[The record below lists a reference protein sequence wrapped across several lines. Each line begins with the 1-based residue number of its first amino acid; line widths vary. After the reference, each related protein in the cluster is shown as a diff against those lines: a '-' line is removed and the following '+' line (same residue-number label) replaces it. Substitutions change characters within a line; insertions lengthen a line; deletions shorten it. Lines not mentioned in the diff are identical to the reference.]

1 MPGLTIPGIPTTVLV
16 APDAFKETF
25 DASRVATAIGRGLER
40 AGVPVDVCPIA
51 DGGEG
56 TLEVLAPALGAE
68 IRTATVSD
76 PLGRAIEAPFGIA
89 GETAIVEAAAASG
102 LHLVDQSERD
112 PVRAST
118 LGTGQLISAAVN
130 AGARRVLVGVG
141 GSATT
146 DGGAGATRA
155 LRGVEA
161 DLVVLCDVRTP
172 FEDAARVYGPQKG
185 AGPEQVRTLTRR
197 LNAQARRLPKDP
209 REVPMT
215 GAAGGLAGGLWAAC
229 GGELV
234 PGAVFVLNTLGF
246 DSRLR
251 RARAA
256 ITGEGRL
263 DEQSLA
269 GKAISEVAVRA
280 RQAGVPS
287 HAIVGELALDAFGL
301 RILDLQ
307 AVLEAST
314 LKEIESAGERLVGL
328 L

>member
-102 LHLVDQSERD
+102 LHLVDESERD

-118 LGTGQLISAAVN
+118 LGTGQLIAAAVN

-146 DGGAGATRA
+146 DGGAGAIRA

-197 LNAQARRLPKDP
+197 LNAHARRLPKDP

-229 GGELV
+229 GAELV
-234 PGAVFVLNTLGF
+234 PGAVFILDTLGF
-246 DSRLR
+246 DARLR
-251 RARAA
+251 GARAV

-263 DEQSLA
+263 DDQSLA

-314 LKEIESAGERLVGL
+314 LKEIEGAGERLVGL